1 MKKIISLITCLV
13 ILTSCSDDSSSENNS
28 LTGSITAT
36 VDGQNWGSNIAI
48 GAVQSANFNGI
59 NGSVLQI
66 LGTASNSTTF
76 AINIPLQN
84 LATGTYTFS
93 GIDAEGN
100 LSYNTMDDSYSSDE
114 TGGTFTLTISSYNS
128 SNGTISGTFSGTLIG
143 FDTPTQM
150 TITNGSFNN
159 ITIISQ
165 QLYTNGNISLKLN
178 NGSVFNMDA
187 DSSDNLFLM
196 IQQVNEAN
204 KIVIY
209 GNNTNLGSDYG
220 VYSIMI
226 PKNATVGSHTIDG
239 NNYDAGFNNNSNIE
253 YTTNGG
259 TINITSHN
267 GNTIVGTFNYTAT
280 RNSQTM
286 SISQGNFSITYNQ

>member
-1 MKKIISLITCLV
+1 MKKIISLIACLA
-13 ILTSCSDDSSSENNS
+13 ILTSCSDDSSDDSS
-28 LTGSITAT
+28 ATSGSITAT
-36 VDGQNWGSNIAI
+36 IDGQNWRSNIAI
-48 GAVQSANFNGI
+48 AAVQTVNFNGL

-66 LGTASNSTTF
+66 LGTASNSSTL

-93 GIDAEGN
+93 GFDAEGN

-114 TGGTFTLTISSYNS
+114 TGGTFTITISSYNS

-150 TITNGSFNN
+150 TLTNGSFNN
-159 ITIISQ
+159 ISIVSQ
-165 QLYTNGNISLKLN
+165 QLFSNGNISLKLN
-178 NGSVFNMDA
+178 NGNVFNMDA

-209 GNNTNLGSDYG
+209 GNNTNLGADFG

-239 NNYDAGFNNNSNIE
+239 NNYDAGFNNNSNID

-259 TINITSHN
+259 TINITSHI
-267 GNTIVGTFNYTAT
+267 GNTIVGTFNFTAT
-280 RNSQTM
+280 GNSQTM
-286 SISQGNFSITYNQ
+286 TISQDNFSITHN

>member
-1 MKKIISLITCLV
+1 MKKIISLIACLA
-13 ILTSCSDDSSSENNS
+13 ILTSCSDDSSDDSS
-28 LTGSITAT
+28 ATSGSITAT
-36 VDGQNWGSNIAI
+36 IDGQNWRSNIAI
-48 GAVQSANFNGI
+48 AAVQTVNFNGV

-66 LGTASNSTTF
+66 LGTASNSSTL

-93 GIDAEGN
+93 GFDAEGN

-114 TGGTFTLTISSYNS
+114 TGGTFTITISSYNS

-150 TITNGSFNN
+150 TLTNGSFNN
-159 ITIISQ
+159 ISIVSQ
-165 QLYTNGNISLKLN
+165 QLFSNGNISLKLN
-178 NGSVFNMDA
+178 NGNVFNMDA

-209 GNNTNLGSDYG
+209 GNNTNLGADFG

-239 NNYDAGFNNNSNIE
+239 NNYDAGFNNNSNID

-259 TINITSHN
+259 TINITSHI
-267 GNTIVGTFNYTAT
+267 GNTIVGTFNFTAT
-280 RNSQTM
+280 GNSQTM
-286 SISQGNFSITYNQ
+286 TISQGNFSITHN

>member
-1 MKKIISLITCLV
+1 MKKIISLIACLA
-13 ILTSCSDDSSSENNS
+13 ILTSCSDDSSDDSS
-28 LTGSITAT
+28 ATSGSITAT
-36 VDGQNWGSNIAI
+36 IDGQNWRSNIAI
-48 GAVQSANFNGI
+48 AAVQTVNFNGL

-66 LGTASNSTTF
+66 LGTASNSSTL

-93 GIDAEGN
+93 GFDAEGN

-114 TGGTFTLTISSYNS
+114 TGGTFTITISSYNS

-150 TITNGSFNN
+150 TLTNGSFNN
-159 ITIISQ
+159 ISIVSQ
-165 QLYTNGNISLKLN
+165 QLFSNGNISLKLN
-178 NGSVFNMDA
+178 NGNVFNMDA

-209 GNNTNLGSDYG
+209 GNNTNLGADFG

-239 NNYDAGFNNNSNIE
+239 NNYDAGFNNNSNID

-259 TINITSHN
+259 TINITSLI
-267 GNTIVGTFNYTAT
+267 GNTIVGTFNFTAT
-280 RNSQTM
+280 GNSQTM
-286 SISQGNFSITYNQ
+286 TISQGNFSITHN

>member
-1 MKKIISLITCLV
+1 MKKIISLIACLA
-13 ILTSCSDDSSSENNS
+13 ILTSCSDDSSDDSS
-28 LTGSITAT
+28 ATSGSITAT
-36 VDGQNWGSNIAI
+36 IDGQNWRSNIAI
-48 GAVQSANFNGI
+48 AAVQTVNFNGV

-66 LGTASNSTTF
+66 LGTASNSSTL

-93 GIDAEGN
+93 GFDAEGN

-114 TGGTFTLTISSYNS
+114 TGGTFTITISSYNS

-150 TITNGSFNN
+150 TLTNGSFNN
-159 ITIISQ
+159 ISIVSQ
-165 QLYTNGNISLKLN
+165 QLFSNGNISLKLN
-178 NGSVFNMDA
+178 NGNVFNMDA

-209 GNNTNLGSDYG
+209 GNNTNLGADFG

-239 NNYDAGFNNNSNIE
+239 NNYDAGFNNNSNID

-259 TINITSHN
+259 TINITSHI
-267 GNTIVGTFNYTAT
+267 GNTIAGTFNFTAT
-280 RNSQTM
+280 GNSQTM
-286 SISQGNFSITYNQ
+286 TISQGNFSITHN

>member
-1 MKKIISLITCLV
+1 MKKIISLIACLA
-13 ILTSCSDDSSSENNS
+13 ILTSCSDDSSDDSS
-28 LTGSITAT
+28 ATSGSITAT
-36 VDGQNWGSNIAI
+36 IDGQNWRSNIAI
-48 GAVQSANFNGI
+48 AAVQTVNFNGL

-66 LGTASNSTTF
+66 LGTASNSSTL

-93 GIDAEGN
+93 GFDAEGN

-114 TGGTFTLTISSYNS
+114 TGGTFTITISSYNS

-150 TITNGSFNN
+150 TLNNGSFNN
-159 ITIISQ
+159 ISIVSQ
-165 QLYTNGNISLKLN
+165 QLFSNGNISLKLN
-178 NGSVFNMDA
+178 NGNVFNMDA

-209 GNNTNLGSDYG
+209 GNNTNLGADFG

-239 NNYDAGFNNNSNIE
+239 NNYDAGFNNNSNID

-259 TINITSHN
+259 TINITSHI
-267 GNTIVGTFNYTAT
+267 GNTIVGTFNFTAT
-280 RNSQTM
+280 GNSQTM
-286 SISQGNFSITYNQ
+286 TISQGNFSITHN

>member
-1 MKKIISLITCLV
+1 MKKIISLIACLA
-13 ILTSCSDDSSSENNS
+13 ILTSCSDDSSDDSS
-28 LTGSITAT
+28 ATSGSITAT
-36 VDGQNWGSNIAI
+36 IDGQNWRSNIAI
-48 GAVQSANFNGI
+48 AAVQTVNFNGL

-66 LGTASNSTTF
+66 LGTASNSSTL

-93 GIDAEGN
+93 GFDAEGN

-114 TGGTFTLTISSYNS
+114 TGGTFTITISSYNS

-150 TITNGSFNN
+150 TLTNGSFNN
-159 ITIISQ
+159 ISIVSQ
-165 QLYTNGNISLKLN
+165 QLFSNGNISLKLN
-178 NGSVFNMDA
+178 NGNVFNMDA

-209 GNNTNLGSDYG
+209 GNNTNLGADFG

-239 NNYDAGFNNNSNIE
+239 NNYDAGFNNNSNID

-259 TINITSHN
+259 TINITSHI
-267 GNTIVGTFNYTAT
+267 GNTIVGTFNFTAT
-280 RNSQTM
+280 GNSQTM
-286 SISQGNFSITYNQ
+286 TISQGNFSITHN